1 MLSKAINTTYP
12 VALADVLYRMNLEPT
27 VYFNEK
33 TGIHWYSMM
42 VTLIKEAR

>member
-12 VALADVLYRMNLEPT
+12 VALEDVLYRMKVEPS
-27 VYFNEK
+27 VDFNEK

-42 VTLIKEAR
+42 VTLIKDSR